1 MTFKSTPPAYS
12 FASRYG
18 DARSLSPLGE
28 QGDGTRAYIIEGE
41 SHYVRGGEGMIDFE
55 GGPFVST
62 DSFLNADDTEAPA
75 YLVQQIGAFPC
86 IGANEVVV
94 GAQWLSREHAAHAL
108 GLDPVLMDPLRKR
121 SFALIKTRI

>member
-1 MTFKSTPPAYS
+1 MTFKSPPSAYS

-41 SHYVRGGEGMIDFE
+41 SRYVRGGEGMIDFE

-62 DSFLNADDTEAPA
+62 DSFLNTDDTEAPA
-75 YLVQQIGAFPC
+75 YLVQQIGTFPC

-94 GAQWLSREHAAHAL
+94 GAQWLSRENAAHAL
-108 GLDPVLMDPLRKR
+108 GLDPVLVDPLGKR
-121 SFALIKTRI
+121 SFALITTRI

>member
-1 MTFKSTPPAYS
+1 MTFKSTPSAYS

-94 GAQWLSREHAAHAL
+94 GAQWLSRENAAHAL
-108 GLDPVLMDPLRKR
+108 GLDPVLLDPLGKR